1 MPGPTHPSRDLTE
14 AQQAAWDAVQEH
26 GSIRA
31 AARAM
36 GKNYTPVQSAYTIA
50 KRKMELDPAISGR
63 LAELGLSDLGGVRNA
78 WVELRDSEGKKAGN
92 VFVGLGK
99 ADDAES
105 LLDRLQGA
113 FADIPLAPHVPAP
126 QHTLSDMLT
135 LYPLAD
141 VHIGM
146 MAWGEE
152 TGEDYDSKIAV
163 ERMTS
168 WVGQAV
174 ASSPASE
181 TAIILDV
188 GDLLHGDDQ
197 TNMTPRSKHILD
209 VDTRHFKTLDLTI
222 YALATSIDLARA
234 KHARVIVRI
243 LPGNHNPT
251 SYMAV
256 MFALAERYRDD
267 ERVEVQKVPG
277 EFFTHEFGKCLIA
290 SHHGDKA
297 KAERMVM
304 FLADEYAEIWGRTK
318 HRYLWTGHLHHHK
331 SQDIGGVQWE
341 QLRAVTARDAYAS
354 SHAYVAR
361 SQLQAIT
368 YHRDLG
374 EVQRV
379 KISGP

>member
-1 MPGPTHPSRDLTE
+1 MPKPTIANKAISDVQQE
-14 AQQAAWDAVQEH
+14 AYDAVQKH
-26 GSIRA
+26 GTIRA
-31 AARAM
+31 AARALSEGYSSVHRKYNM
-36 GKNYTPVQSAYTIA
+36 A
-50 KRKMELDPAISGR
+50 KAKIELDPAIHDSMTAVGTGLVPSLAWAKTKSEDGTSYSVLLKPPQEAESDYIDR
-63 LAELGLSDLGGVRNA
+63 LAE
-78 WVELRDSEGKKAGN
+78 
-92 VFVGLGK
+92 
-99 ADDAES
+99 
-105 LLDRLQGA
+105 A
-113 FADIPLAPHVPAP
+113 FSDIPVATPSPAP
-126 QHTLSDMLT
+126 QHTLDSLLT
-135 LYPLAD
+135 LYPIAD
-141 VHIGM
+141 AHVGM
-146 MAWGEE
+146 MAWGDEV
-152 TGEDYDSKIAV
+152 GEDYDTKIAV
-163 ERMTS
+163 DRITS
-168 WVGQAV
+168 WIGQAV
-174 ASSPASE
+174 ASSPASD

-188 GDLLHGDDQ
+188 GDLNHADDQ
-197 TNMTPRSKHILD
+197 TSMTPRSKHILD

-222 YALATSIDLARA
+222 YALATAIDLAKA

-256 MFALAERYRDD
+256 LFALAERYRDD

-277 EFFTHEFGKCLIA
+277 EFFTYEFGNCLIA

-331 SQDIGGVQWE
+331 SQDIGGVTWE
-341 QLRAVTARDAYAS
+341 QLRAVTAKDAYAS

-368 YHRDLG
+368 YQRDLG

>member
-1 MPGPTHPSRDLTE
+1 MPTPALSDDL
-14 AQQAAWDAVQEH
+14 ARQAYDAWVKHYKSHEK
-26 GSIRA
+26 A
-31 AARAM
+31 AEELGIPKNTFQHRLKVAKAR
-36 GKNYTPVQSAYTIA
+36 GFGV
-50 KRKMELDPAISGR
+50 DPAIKESMAAVGTGLVPA
-63 LAELGLSDLGGVRNA
+63 LAWAKTKSKDGTSYSVLLKPQEEA
-78 WVELRDSEGKKAGN
+78 DSLIE
-92 VFVGLGK
+92 
-99 ADDAES
+99 
-105 LLDRLQGA
+105 RLQGA
-113 FADIPLAPHVPAP
+113 FSDIPAATPIPAP
-126 QHTLSDMLT
+126 QHTLDRLLT
-135 LYPLAD
+135 LYPIAD
-141 VHIGM
+141 AHIGM

-152 TGEDYDSKIAV
+152 VGEDYDTRIAV
-163 ERMTS
+163 DRITS

-188 GDLLHGDDQ
+188 GDLNHADDQ
-197 TNMTPRSKHILD
+197 TSMTPRSKHILD

-222 YALATSIDLARA
+222 YALATAIDLARA
-234 KHARVIVRI
+234 KHAKVIVRI

-256 MFALAERYRDD
+256 LFALAERYRDD

-290 SHHGDKA
+290 AHHGDKS

-304 FLADEYAEIWGRTK
+304 FLADEFAEAWGRTK

-331 SQDIGGVQWE
+331 SQDIGGVTWE

-354 SHAYVAR
+354 SHSYTAR
-361 SQLQAIT
+361 AQLQAIT
-368 YHRDLG
+368 YERDLG

-379 KISGP
+379 KIAGP